1 MYAIVK
7 KDAVMISLNKQN
19 INHTEFAKRV
29 GITRNYFS
37 QIYNG
42 RKSSVTVAEKIAFEL
57 GGNIEDYFRLY
68 LNQRELTFV

>member
-1 MYAIVK
+1 MYAIIK
-7 KDAVMISLNKQN
+7 KDAVMIALNKRN
-19 INHTEFAKRV
+19 INHTEFAKKV

-42 RKSSVTVAEKIAFEL
+42 RKSSVSVAEKIAYVL
-57 GGNIEDYFRLY
+57 GGNVEDYFRLY

>member
-19 INHTEFAKRV
+19 INHTEFAKKV

-42 RKSSVTVAEKIAFEL
+42 RKSSVTAAEKIACEL